1 MQLVLLDHGLYRD
14 VPDTVRLNY
23 CRLWK
28 GIVLGDA
35 AEVRRASDARIIS
48 YLYVGKSKS
57 CMEQI
62 QRASDA
68 LGVVSPHMEGIRS
81 GKNLTQPGGFVRIL
95 SLL

>member
-35 AEVRRASDARIIS
+35 AEV
-48 YLYVGKSKS
+48 
-57 CMEQI
+57 

-81 GKNLTQPGGFVRIL
+81 GKNPLNLTATCMSYPYSENL
-95 SLL
+95 CLLRLAAHLYLYL